1 MRVLPVWL
9 NTTWMSLTWVAKE
22 TWATK
27 RMLDAIDL
35 IIVLVFL
42 LLNYRL

>member
-1 MRVLPVWL
+1 MRVLSVWL
-9 NTTWMSLTWVAKE
+9 NMTWMSLTWVAKE
-22 TWATK
+22 TWVTK

-35 IIVLVFL
+35 MIVLFFL